1 MSRAGDLRPECLT
14 CLAHQGL
21 GPGDR
26 IPKIR
31 RRGLAEWRV
40 ELTDLPTGGHGKLR
54 ALRAIS
60 QRTGCSL
67 DHLRRIE
74 RTLRQQAPDQ
84 E

>member
-1 MSRAGDLRPECLT
+1 MSKTGDLRPECLA
-14 CLAHQGL
+14 CLANLGL

-31 RRGLAEWRV
+31 RRGLAEWRA
-40 ELTDLPTGGHGKLR
+40 ELTDLPTSGHGKMRTLR
-54 ALRAIS
+54 SIS

-74 RTLRQQAPDQ
+74 RTLRRQALDQ
-84 E
+84 G